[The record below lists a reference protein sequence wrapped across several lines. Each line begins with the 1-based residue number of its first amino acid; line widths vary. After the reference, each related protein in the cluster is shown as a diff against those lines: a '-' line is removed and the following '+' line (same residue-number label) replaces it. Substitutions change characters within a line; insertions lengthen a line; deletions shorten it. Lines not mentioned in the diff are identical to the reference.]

1 MEAYASFSEFPSD
14 LMDTLYIP
22 AEISTGARILYS
34 NLCVRLSASK
44 ILASFLMLMM
54 LLRPWTHAMT
64 ILLLDKESGVP
75 SLLVCP

>member
-1 MEAYASFSEFPSD
+1 MKTYASFSEFVSD
-14 LMDTLYIP
+14 LMGTLYTLVQTP
-22 AEISTGARILYS
+22 ALQILYC

-54 LLRPWTHAMT
+54 LLWPWTHAMT